1 MSGMAATL
9 EAQRVLQQQEEEEMT
24 APYSGDF
31 ARYEYKILRSI
42 TGAFRDPTK
51 FKQALEEEARAGWE
65 LLEKF
70 DDTRLR
76 LRRPVECRKQDDLL
90 GQDPYRSWLGMSPLR
105 VSMWLAVGCSI
116 VAFGVFIL
124 VLVLV
129 LGP

>member
-1 MSGMAATL
+1 MSGVAATS

-24 APYSGDF
+24 APDSGDS

-51 FKQALEEEARAGWE
+51 LRQALEEEARAGWE

-70 DDTRLR
+70 DDSRLR

-90 GQDPYRSWLGMSPLR
+90 GQDPYRTWFGMSIR
-105 VSMWLAVGCSI
+105 FWMWFAVGSSILAV
-116 VAFGVFIL
+116 GVFIL